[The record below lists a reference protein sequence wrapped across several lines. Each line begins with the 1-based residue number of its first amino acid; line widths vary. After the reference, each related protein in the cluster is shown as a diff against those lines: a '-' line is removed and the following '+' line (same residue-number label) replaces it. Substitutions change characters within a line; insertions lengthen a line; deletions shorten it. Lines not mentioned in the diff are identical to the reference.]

1 MRVLDLA
8 QRFVLWLAWYLA
20 PIEHNVATVLILVL
34 VDLLTGIWAS
44 SKRGDTFKSATLRK
58 TVNKTIGYLTFI
70 VLSLLV
76 EPYAP
81 DAIPLVKIVTGFI
94 VWTEFQSIVM
104 ENLSV
109 ITGIDLWA
117 ALRGR
122 IKPADAGKDGAP

>member
-1 MRVLDLA
+1 MKVLELA
-8 QRFVLWLAWYLA
+8 QRFALWLAWYLA
-20 PIEHNVATVLILVL
+20 PIEHNVATVLVLVL

-44 SKRGDTFKSATLRK
+44 SRRGENFKSAILRK

-117 ALRGR
+117 ALRGKV
-122 IKPADAGKDGAP
+122 KPTASDKDEAR